1 MGEIAAQI
9 IDVTG
14 VIIDRRGGRIDRQ
27 RALDRVDRR
36 AVIPA
41 KMPHHHRRGCEGGSV
56 VSRAGDGRPRVL
68 EARGLVLLA
77 VAALDE
83 DHLIA
88 QGEQRMSRRVAR
100 VQFQRALQQ
109 IGRDP
114 CVGELAGRGIG
125 KSAKIEI
132 IGVEIFR
139 AFLPGA
145 LDLRML
151 QARLDDADDALGD
164 LILKLENVVQGAVEA
179 VGPEMRARFR
189 FDQLRGDA
197 EPIARFAHAALQH
210 VTHAEFTPD
219 LPNIDRSAL
228 VGEARIARDHE

>member
-1 MGEIAAQI
+1 M
-9 IDVTG
+9 
-14 VIIDRRGGRIDRQ
+14 
-27 RALDRVDRR
+27 
-36 AVIPA
+36 
-41 KMPHHHRRGCEGGSV
+41 
-56 VSRAGDGRPRVL
+56 L

-125 KSAKIEI
+125 ESAKIEI
-132 IGVEIFR
+132 IGVEIVR
-139 AFLPGA
+139 AFPPGA

-151 QARLDDADDALGD
+151 QARLDDADDSLGD
-164 LILKLENVVQGAVEA
+164 LILELENVVQGAVEA
-179 VGPEMRARFR
+179 VGPRCAPVSASINCLVMRSRLPA
-189 FDQLRGDA
+189 LR
-197 EPIARFAHAALQH
+197 
-210 VTHAEFTPD
+210 TP
-219 LPNIDRSAL
+219 PSST
-228 VGEARIARDHE
+228 